1 MDLGNILSAG
11 VTEWIKELFAR
22 VFGDNAALATVL
34 ISIVPIIELKGA
46 IPFGMSTAFWG
57 EHALSGG
64 AALGCGILGGL
75 IVAIL
80 LSFLLEPL
88 VRWLKS
94 TKLFK
99 RLIER
104 FEHSVREKAEK
115 MESEGKAQSSPRKK
129 TFYKML
135 GVFLFVAVPLPLTG
149 VWTGHRDRGV
159 FGAQIL
165 AEHSC
170 RVCRQRGRGA
180 VDLFRV
186 HGVSRVHD
194 ALILSHHRH
203 RADGRGV

>member
-88 VRWLKS
+88 VRWLKN

-99 RLIER
+99 RSS
-104 FEHSVREKAEK
+104 SVSNTPCVKR
-115 MESEGKAQSSPRKK
+115 RKNGRARAK
-129 TFYKML
+129 RSLLPAKK
-135 GVFLFVAVPLPLTG
+135 LFIKCWACFCSWL
-149 VWTGHRDRGV
+149 
-159 FGAQIL
+159 
-165 AEHSC
+165 C
-170 RVCRQRGRGA
+170 RYR
-180 VDLFRV
+180 
-186 HGVSRVHD
+186 
-194 ALILSHHRH
+194 
-203 RADGRGV
+203 

>member
-80 LSFLLEPL
+80 LVALGLMIAFCSGKKL
-88 VRWLKS
+88 VTAKQE
-94 TKLFK
+94 T
-99 RLIER
+99 E
-104 FEHSVREKAEK
+104 
-115 MESEGKAQSSPRKK
+115 
-129 TFYKML
+129 
-135 GVFLFVAVPLPLTG
+135 
-149 VWTGHRDRGV
+149 
-159 FGAQIL
+159 
-165 AEHSC
+165 
-170 RVCRQRGRGA
+170 
-180 VDLFRV
+180 
-186 HGVSRVHD
+186 
-194 ALILSHHRH
+194 
-203 RADGRGV
+203 